1 MKAIY
6 FERHGEIAVLQ
17 YGDIPTPVPAP
28 GEALIKVRA
37 VALNHLD
44 IWVRR
49 GWPGLKL
56 PMPHVGGSD
65 IVGEVISLNG
75 SSTLKVGERVFINPG
90 MALADDP
97 WVIRGEES
105 VSPSYKIIGEDRAGG
120 LAEFVTAPLSCV
132 IPAPADLSDETLAAR
147 ILVGTTCWRM
157 LIKRGGLQKDESVL
171 VVGSGGGVNSLSIS
185 LAHAM
190 GAHVI
195 ALAGS
200 RERCQRASELGA
212 QQTICYR
219 DNPNWAK
226 EIIQMTGGNGVD
238 LVIDNVGQATFP
250 QSLRALKRGGRL
262 VTVGN
267 TSGFKIELDNRL
279 IFGKQLSII
288 GSTMGSAED
297 LKDALFFMRSHN
309 IGPVI
314 DCVDTLENGIAQIA
328 RIERGEHFG
337 KIVLKVP

>member
-6 FERHGEIAVLQ
+6 FERHGEIDVLQ
-17 YGDIPTPVPAP
+17 YGEIAAPTPAP
-28 GEALIKVRA
+28 GEALVKVRA

-49 GWPGLKL
+49 GWPGLTL

-65 IVGEVISLNG
+65 IVGDIVSVNGTSSL
-75 SSTLKVGERVFINPG
+75 TTGERVFLNPG
-90 MALADDP
+90 IAPANDP
-97 WVIRGEES
+97 WAIRGEES

-132 IPAPADLSDETLAAR
+132 LPAPTDLSDETLAAR

-157 LIKRGGLQKDESVL
+157 LVKRGSLQKEDTVL

-185 LAHAM
+185 LARAM
-190 GAHVI
+190 GAQVI

-200 RERCQRASELGA
+200 TERCQRAADLGA
-212 QQTICYR
+212 QQTLCYR

-226 EIIQMTGGNGVD
+226 QVLQMTGGSGVD
-238 LVIDNVGQATFP
+238 LVVDNVGQATFS

-267 TSGFKIELDNRL
+267 TSGFKVEIDNRL

-297 LKDALFFMRSHN
+297 LKDVMFFMRTHK
-309 IGPVI
+309 IDPVI

-328 RIERGEHFG
+328 RMERGEHFG
-337 KIVLKVP
+337 KIVLKVS

>member
-6 FERHGEIAVLQ
+6 FEHHGEIDALE
-17 YGDIPTPVPAP
+17 YGEIPTPVPSP

-56 PMPHVGGSD
+56 SLPHVGGSD
-65 IVGEVISLNG
+65 IVGEVVSLNG
-75 SSTLKVGERVFINPG
+75 KSSCKVGDRVFLNPG
-90 MALADDP
+90 YTLIQDS

-120 LAEFVTAPLSCV
+120 MAEFVTAPISC
-132 IPAPADLSDETLAAR
+132 ILPAPAELSDETLAAR

-157 LIKRGGLQKDESVL
+157 LVKRGALKKDETVL
-171 VVGSGGGVNSLSIS
+171 VVGSGGGINSLSIS
-185 LAHAM
+185 LARAM
-190 GAHVI
+190 GAEVI

-200 RERCQRASELGA
+200 DERCRHASDLGA
-212 QQTICYR
+212 HHTLCYR
-219 DNPNWAK
+219 TNLQWAK
-226 EIIQMTGGNGVD
+226 EILRITDGAGVD
-238 LVIDNVGQATFP
+238 IVVDNVGQATFA

-262 VTVGN
+262 LTVGN
-267 TSGFKIELDNRL
+267 TSGYSIELDNRL

-297 LKDALFFMRSHN
+297 LKDVLYFMQAHRIS
-309 IGPVI
+309 PVI

-328 RIERGEHFG
+328 RMERGEHFG
-337 KIVLKVP
+337 KIVLKVS